1 MRICDTT
8 LDPKL
13 GHLTTRDGMRSL
25 EKEIATIKVQT
36 AHLVTKA
43 DVYLYIGM
51 ASPVAV
57 AAVSIAIKLI
67 FYNGS

>member
-1 MRICDTT
+1 MRTCDTT
-8 LDPKL
+8 RDVKIR
-13 GHLTTRDGMRSL
+13 HLHTEDDMRSL
-25 EKEIATIKVQT
+25 EREMAAVREQT

-43 DVYLYIGM
+43 DVYLLIGITY
-51 ASPVAV
+51 PVAV